1 MKHLFFF
8 ILTAICATATA
19 QTTLS
24 GRVTDSQDEAMEG
37 CIVAALTPA
46 DSTIVGY
53 SMTDSVGHYR
63 ISLEADYPRL
73 LLRLTG
79 FNIKRAYRNIEG
91 RTQRIDWKAEEE
103 NMVLRE
109 VQVQAQKL
117 WGSRDTLNYLVSA
130 YMKDYDRTIGDVL
143 KELPGISI
151 EENGTIKYQ
160 GVAINHFY
168 IEGMD
173 VLQGRYNLATS
184 GIKAEDVA
192 TVQVLEHHEHVRAL
206 QDQIP
211 PESAAINLK
220 LKKKVKGVWTHS
232 IHLGG
237 GIQTPQPPKGG
248 AGMGTLSETYQLPKK
263 GALWDC
269 DAYSMNFGTKGQHV
283 IFYGNGNTGN
293 GSILGERHYGGIG
306 ASAHTLTGV
315 LGASRSPIG
324 SNLRDNLHNLYT
336 QNLRKINETT
346 QLHYNASYKYDLQR
360 LESYART
367 TYTMPDGTQLLMTED
382 ARSRHRQ
389 HHSEAELQYELNAD
403 KRYLENTLNWT
414 GEWNDS
420 WGTVLSN
427 SDRIRQDARN
437 RVMGLSDRL
446 HWVHRTAKG
455 GGFDMSSTASF
466 SRNPQSLAV
475 TDGMEATQD
484 ITLTS
489 AQFST
494 HFSTLKNLT
503 QHRWSIAPT
512 ASLSTQYMGIE
523 SELQHPDVSLG
534 LLGDMHYT
542 HSTASAGATARYV
555 KGGLSLSFDL
565 PLVLS
570 YTTLSNQ
577 PDPSPASPKG
587 EERLRQTSNSE
598 TFHSPH
604 LGGSREAQ
612 IVLPEYVS
620 AERGSFALSPD
631 FSLLWRMHDNWTLH
645 GDASYGVSENGWSQM
660 ITSYIMSNYRTLT
673 RYQPHIYD
681 SHSLDGRL
689 KLDFKEIF
697 AEVFAYLEARAG
709 RNWSDVMYG
718 STLDAQGHSVMQ
730 AELLPHHSTDY
741 TVNANLRKDIH
752 WQTLSLEVNG
762 GYGRANSQYLRQGV
776 VTQYQ
781 GDTYSV
787 TGKVGF
793 DLWKGA
799 HLTYNINWSNTLQH
813 SNVGNS
819 RIATYRQ
826 GANLDVTLLTS
837 RIFLRAGGS
846 HIHNAQLPGR
856 SDYGMLDASLRL
868 KVWKPVEIE
877 LTANNLLGTSTF
889 VTRQTTDMVEHYAEY
904 HLRPRSFMASVRFNL
919 GKK

>member
-1 MKHLFFF
+1 MKHLLFL
-8 ILTAICATATA
+8 ILTTICVTATA

-63 ISLEADYPRL
+63 ISLDADYPRL

-79 FNIKRAYRNIEG
+79 FNIKRAFRNIEG

-160 GVAINHFY
+160 GVPINHFY

-220 LKKKVKGVWTHS
+220 LKKKVKGVWTHN

-237 GIQTPQPPKGG
+237 GMEAQTPQPPLGG
-248 AGMGTLSETYQLPKK
+248 AGYVQDVETSGLNQLASPFQLPLAFDLSQNA
-263 GALWDC
+263 GDGGSVSGSALWDC

-382 ARSRHRQ
+382 ASSRHRQ

-427 SDRIRQDARN
+427 DDRIRQDARN

-484 ITLTS
+484 VTLTS

-512 ASLSTQYMGIE
+512 ASLATQYMGVE
-523 SELQHPDVSLG
+523 SELQHPDVSQG
-534 LLGDMHYT
+534 QLGDMHYT
-542 HSTASAGATARYV
+542 HSTAGAGATARYV
-555 KGGLSLSFDL
+555 KGGLSMSFDL

-570 YTTLSNQ
+570 YTTLNN
-577 PDPSPASPKG
+577 PPRLG
-587 EERLRQTSNSE
+587 EDTDARRLKLR
-598 TFHSPH
+598 
-604 LGGSREAQ
+604 
-612 IVLPEYVS
+612 
-620 AERGSFALSPD
+620 LSPD

-645 GDASYGVSENGWSQM
+645 GDASYGASENGWSQM

-762 GYGRANSQYLRQGV
+762 GYGRTNSQYLRQGV

-787 TGKVGF
+787 TGKVGI

-826 GANLDVTLLTS
+826 GANMDIILLTS

-919 GKK
+919 GKKK

>member
-1 MKHLFFF
+1 MKHILFL
-8 ILTAICATATA
+8 ILTTICVTATA
-19 QTTLS
+19 QTTIS
-24 GRVTDSQDEAMEG
+24 GRVTDTQNETMEG

-46 DSTIVGY
+46 DSSIVGY
-53 SMTDSVGHYR
+53 SMTDSVGRYR
-63 ISLEADYPRL
+63 ISLEHDYARL

-79 FNIKRAYRNIEG
+79 FNIKRAYRNVEG
-91 RTQRIDWKAEEE
+91 KTQRIDWKAEEE

-109 VQVQAQKL
+109 VQVKAQKL

-143 KELPGISI
+143 KQLPGISI

-184 GIKAEDVA
+184 GIRAEDVA

-220 LKKKVKGVWTHS
+220 LKKKAKGVWTHN

-237 GIQTPQPPKGG
+237 GYDDRP
-248 AGMGTLSETYQLPKK
+248 
-263 GALWDC
+263 LWDC

-293 GSILGERHYGGIG
+293 GSTLGDRHYGGIG
-306 ASAHTLTGV
+306 ATVHTLTGV
-315 LGASRSPIG
+315 LSASRSPIG
-324 SNLRDNLHNLYT
+324 SNLRDNLHNFYT
-336 QNLRKINETT
+336 HNLRKINETT

-382 ARSRHRQ
+382 ASSRHRQ
-389 HHSEAELQYELNAD
+389 HHGEAELQYELNAE
-403 KRYLENTLNWT
+403 KRYIENTLNWT

-420 WGTVLSN
+420 WGTILTST
-427 SDRIRQDARN
+427 DRIRQDARN

-446 HWVHRTAKG
+446 HWVHRTAGG
-455 GGFDMSSTASF
+455 GGFEISSNASF
-466 SRNPQSLAV
+466 SRNPQSLAI
-475 TDGMEATQD
+475 TDGMEAMQD
-484 ITLTS
+484 VTLTS
-489 AQFST
+489 VQFGA

-503 QHRWSIAPT
+503 RHRWSITPT
-512 ASLSTQYMGIE
+512 AGIATQYMGIKND
-523 SELQHPDVSLG
+523 LQHPEVSLG
-534 LLGDMHYT
+534 QLGDMHYT
-542 HSTASAGATARYV
+542 HSTLNAGATARYV
-555 KGGLSLSFDL
+555 KGGLSLSLDV

-570 YTTLSNQ
+570 YTTLNNNPYSSE
-577 PDPSPASPKG
+577 DTDAK
-587 EERLRQTSNSE
+587 RLKLS
-598 TFHSPH
+598 
-604 LGGSREAQ
+604 
-612 IVLPEYVS
+612 
-620 AERGSFALSPD
+620 LSPD
-631 FSLLWRMHDNWTLH
+631 FSILWRMHDNWTLH
-645 GDASYGVSENGWSQM
+645 GGASYGASENGWNQM
-660 ITSYIMSNYRTLT
+660 LTSYIMSNYRTLS
-673 RYQPHIYD
+673 RYQAHIYD

-689 KLDFKEIF
+689 KIDFKEIF
-697 AEVFAYLEARAG
+697 AEVFAFLEAKAG

-718 STLDAQGHSVMQ
+718 SILDAQGHSVMQ
-730 AELLPHHSTDY
+730 AELLPHHSTSY
-741 TVNANLRKDIH
+741 SVNANLRKDIH

-762 GYGRANSQYLRQGV
+762 GYGRSNSQYLRQGT
-776 VTQYQ
+776 VTQYK

-787 TGKVGF
+787 TGKAGL
-793 DLWKGA
+793 DLWKGTRLA
-799 HLTYNINWSNTLQH
+799 YDISRSNTLQY
-813 SNVGNS
+813 SNVGDS
-819 RIATYRQ
+819 RISSYRQ
-826 GANLDVTLLTS
+826 HARMDVTLLPN
-837 RIFLRAGGS
+837 RIFLHVDGS

-856 SDYGMLDASLRL
+856 SDYGMLDASLQL
-868 KVWKPVEIE
+868 KLWKPVEIE
-877 LTANNLLGTSTF
+877 LTANNLLGTRTF

>member
-1 MKHLFFF
+1 MKRILFF
-8 ILTAICATATA
+8 ILTAFSVAATA
-19 QTTLS
+19 QTTIS
-24 GRVTDSQDEAMEG
+24 GRVTDSQDEALEG

-46 DSTIVGY
+46 DSSIVGY
-53 SMTDSVGHYR
+53 SMTDSVGRYR
-63 ISLEADYPRL
+63 ISLEHVYPRL

-109 VQVQAQKL
+109 VQVKAQKL

-237 GIQTPQPPKGG
+237 GIQTPQSQTSQTQTPQPPLGG
-248 AGMGTLSETYQLPKK
+248 AGNVQDVETSGLNQLASPFQLPLAFDLSQNA
-263 GALWDC
+263 GDGGSALWDC
-269 DAYSMNFGTKGQHV
+269 DAYSMNFGTRGQHV

-293 GSILGERHYGGIG
+293 GSTLGERHYGGIG
-306 ASAHTLTGV
+306 ASAYTLTGV

-336 QNLRKINETT
+336 QNLRKLNETT

-367 TYTMPDGTQLLMTED
+367 SYTMPDGTQLLMTED
-382 ARSRHRQ
+382 ASSRQRQ
-389 HHSEAELQYELNAD
+389 HHSEVELQYELNAD
-403 KRYLENTLNWT
+403 KRYLSNTLNWT
-414 GEWNDS
+414 GEWNDG
-420 WGTVLSN
+420 WGTTLTT

-446 HWVHRTAKG
+446 HWVHRTASG

-475 TDGMEATQD
+475 TDGMTAMQD
-484 ITLTS
+484 ATLTS
-489 AQFST
+489 ARFST

-503 QHRWSIAPT
+503 QHRWSITPT

-523 SELQHPDVSLG
+523 SELLHPEVSQG

-542 HSTASAGATARYV
+542 HSALSAGATARYV

-565 PLVLS
+565 PLVLG
-570 YTTLSNQ
+570 YTTLNNV
-577 PDPSPASPKG
+577 PYPG
-587 EERLRQTSNSE
+587 EDTDARRLQLQVA
-598 TFHSPH
+598 P
-604 LGGSREAQ
+604 EA
-612 IVLPEYVS
+612 
-620 AERGSFALSPD
+620 A
-631 FSLLWRMHDNWTLH
+631 LLWRMHDNWTLH
-645 GDASYGVSENGWSQM
+645 GDASYGASENGWSQM
-660 ITSYIMSNYRTLT
+660 LTSYIMSNYRSLN
-673 RYQPHIYD
+673 RYKAHIYD

-730 AELLPHHSTDY
+730 AELVPHHSTSY
-741 TVNANLRKDIH
+741 TLNANLRKDIN

-762 GYGRANSQYLRQGV
+762 GYARSNSQYLRQGI

-787 TGKVGF
+787 TAKAGI

-799 HLTYNINWSNTLQH
+799 HLAYDINWSNTLQH
-813 SNVGNS
+813 SSVADS
-819 RIATYRQ
+819 RISSYRQ
-826 GANLDVTLLTS
+826 HASLDVTLLTN
-837 RIFLRAGGS
+837 RIFLHVNGS

-856 SDYGMLDASLRL
+856 SDYGMMDAKLRL
-868 KVWKPVEIE
+868 KLWKPVEIE
-877 LTANNLLGTSTF
+877 FTASNLLGTRTF
-889 VTRQTTDMVEHYAEY
+889 VTHQTTDMVEHYAEY
-904 HLRPRSFMASVRFNL
+904 HLRPRSFLASVRFNL

>member
-1 MKHLFFF
+1 MKHILFL
-8 ILTAICATATA
+8 ILTTICVTATA
-19 QTTLS
+19 QTTIS
-24 GRVTDSQDEAMEG
+24 GRVTDSQNEAMEG

-46 DSTIVGY
+46 DSSIVGY
-53 SMTDSVGHYR
+53 SMTDSVGRYR
-63 ISLEADYPRL
+63 ISLEHDYARL

-79 FNIKRAYRNIEG
+79 FNIKRAYRNVEG
-91 RTQRIDWKAEEE
+91 KTQRIDWKAEEE

-109 VQVQAQKL
+109 VQVKAQKL

-220 LKKKVKGVWTHS
+220 LKKKAKGVWAHN

-237 GIQTPQPPKGG
+237 GYDDRP
-248 AGMGTLSETYQLPKK
+248 
-263 GALWDC
+263 LWDC
-269 DAYSMNFGTKGQHV
+269 DAYSMNFGTRGQHV

-336 QNLRKINETT
+336 QNLRKLNETT

-382 ARSRHRQ
+382 ASSRHRQ

-403 KRYLENTLNWT
+403 KRNLENTLNWT

-437 RVMGLSDRL
+437 WVMGLSDRL

-455 GGFDMSSTASF
+455 GGFDISSNASF
-466 SRNPQSLAV
+466 SRNPQSLAI
-475 TDGMEATQD
+475 TDGMEAMQD
-484 ITLTS
+484 VTLTS
-489 AQFST
+489 VQFGA

-503 QHRWSIAPT
+503 QHRWSVTPT

-523 SELQHPDVSLG
+523 SELQHPEVSLG
-534 LLGDMHYT
+534 QLSNMHYT
-542 HSTASAGATARYV
+542 HSTLSTGATARYV
-555 KGGLSLSFDL
+555 KGGLSLSLDV

-577 PDPSPASPKG
+577 P
-587 EERLRQTSNSE
+587 QT
-598 TFHSPH
+598 PQPP
-604 LGGSREAQ
+604 LGGAISTATQVGADVDSQLSLESNVSPYRGLGGLSRLSLH
-612 IVLPEYVS
+612 I
-620 AERGSFALSPD
+620 SPD
-631 FSLLWRMHDNWTLH
+631 FSILWRMHDNWTLH
-645 GDASYGVSENGWSQM
+645 GGASYGASENGWSQM
-660 ITSYIMSNYRTLT
+660 LTSYIMSNYRTLT
-673 RYQPHIYD
+673 RYQAHIYD

-689 KLDFKEIF
+689 KLDFKDIF
-697 AEVFAYLEARAG
+697 AEVFAFLEAKAG
-709 RNWSDVMYG
+709 RNWSNVMYG

-730 AELLPHHSTDY
+730 AELLPHHSTSY
-741 TVNANLRKDIH
+741 SVNANLRKDIH

-762 GYGRANSQYLRQGV
+762 GYGRSSSQYLRQGT
-776 VTQYQ
+776 VTQYK
-781 GDTYSV
+781 GDSYSV
-787 TGKVGF
+787 TGKAGL
-793 DLWKGA
+793 DLWKGSRLA
-799 HLTYNINWSNTLQH
+799 YDISWSNTLQH
-813 SNVGNS
+813 SNVSDS
-819 RIATYRQ
+819 RISSYRQ
-826 GANLDVTLLTS
+826 HARMDVTLLPN
-837 RIFLRAGGS
+837 RVFLHVDGS

-856 SDYGMLDASLRL
+856 SDYGMLDASLQL
-868 KVWKPVEIE
+868 KLWEPVEIE
-877 LTANNLLGTSTF
+877 LTANNLLGTRTF

-904 HLRPRSFMASVRFNL
+904 HLRPRSFMASIRFNL

>member
-1 MKHLFFF
+1 MKQILFLFFT
-8 ILTAICATATA
+8 ILSVTATA
-19 QTTLS
+19 QITIS
-24 GRVTDSQDEAMEG
+24 GRVTDSQDETMEG

-46 DSTIVGY
+46 DSSIVGY
-53 SMTDSVGHYR
+53 SVTDSVGRYR
-63 ISLEADYPRL
+63 ISLESDYSRL

-79 FNIKRAYRNIEG
+79 FNIKRAYRNVEG
-91 RTQRIDWKAEEE
+91 KTQRIDWKAEEE

-143 KELPGISI
+143 KQLPGISI

-220 LKKKVKGVWTHS
+220 LKKKVKGVWTHN

-237 GIQTPQPPKGG
+237 GYDDHP
-248 AGMGTLSETYQLPKK
+248 
-263 GALWDC
+263 LWDC
-269 DAYSMNFGTKGQHV
+269 DAYSMNFGTRDQHV

-293 GSILGERHYGGIG
+293 GSTLDERHYGGIG

-324 SNLRDNLHNLYT
+324 SNLRDNLHNFYT
-336 QNLRKINETT
+336 NNLRKLNETT

-360 LESYART
+360 LESYSRT
-367 TYTMPDGTQLLMTED
+367 IYSMPDGTQLLMTED
-382 ARSRHRQ
+382 ASSRQRQ
-389 HHSEAELQYELNAD
+389 HHSEVELQYEKNAD

-427 SDRIRQDARN
+427 DDRIRQDARN

-446 HWVHRTAKG
+446 HWVHRTASG

-466 SRNPQSLAV
+466 SRNPQSLTV

-484 ITLTS
+484 VTLTS

-503 QHRWSIAPT
+503 KHRWSIAPT
-512 ASLSTQYMGIE
+512 AGISTQYMGIE
-523 SELQHPDVSLG
+523 SELQHPKVSQC
-534 LLGDMHYT
+534 LLGDTHYT
-542 HSTASAGATARYV
+542 HSALSAGATARYV
-555 KGGLSLSFDL
+555 KGGLSLSLDV

-570 YTTLSNQ
+570 YTTVNITTPSKSPRGETFLS
-577 PDPSPASPKG
+577 G
-587 EERLRQTSNSE
+587 EEPLS
-598 TFHSPH
+598 
-604 LGGSREAQ
+604 LGGFCQRTKCRWDGGRL
-612 IVLPEYVS
+612 IL
-620 AERGSFALSPD
+620 RLSPS

-645 GDASYGVSENGWSQM
+645 GDASYGASENGWNQM
-660 ITSYIMSNYRTLT
+660 LTSYIMSNYRTLS
-673 RYQPHIYD
+673 RYEAHIYD

-730 AELLPHHSTDY
+730 AELLPHHSTSY

-762 GYGRANSQYLRQGV
+762 GYGRSNSQYLRQGI

-787 TGKVGF
+787 TGKASL
-793 DLWKGA
+793 DLWKGTRLA
-799 HLTYNINWSNTLQH
+799 YDIKWNNTQQH
-813 SNVGNS
+813 SSVGNS
-819 RIATYRQ
+819 RIVTYRQ
-826 GANLDVTLLTS
+826 HARLDVTLLPN
-837 RIFLRAGGS
+837 RIFLHIDGS
-846 HIHNAQLPGR
+846 HIQNALLPGR
-856 SDYGMLDASLRL
+856 SNYGLLDAGLRL

-877 LTANNLLGTSTF
+877 LTANNLLGTRTF
-889 VTRQTTDMVEHYAEY
+889 VARQTTDMIEHYAEY
-904 HLRPRSFMASVRFNL
+904 YLRPRSFVASVRFSF

>member
-1 MKHLFFF
+1 MKHLLFL
-8 ILTAICATATA
+8 ILTMLCVAASA
-19 QTTLS
+19 QTTIS
-24 GRVTDSQDEAMEG
+24 GRVTDGEGESLEG

-46 DSTIVGY
+46 DSSIVGY
-53 SMTDSVGHYR
+53 SMTDSVGRYR
-63 ISLEADYPRL
+63 ISLEANHSRL

-79 FNIKRAYRNIEG
+79 FNIKRAYRHIDG

-109 VQVQAQKL
+109 VQVKAQKL

-160 GVAINHFY
+160 GVPINHFY
-168 IEGMD
+168 VEGMD

-184 GIKAEDVA
+184 GIRAEDVA

-220 LKKKVKGVWTHS
+220 LKKKVKGVWTHN
-232 IHLGG
+232 IHLG
-237 GIQTPQPPKGG
+237 
-248 AGMGTLSETYQLPKK
+248 AGYDDRL
-263 GALWDC
+263 LWDC
-269 DAYSMNFGTKGQHV
+269 DAYSMNFGAKGQHV

-293 GSILGERHYGGIG
+293 GSTLGVQHYGGIG
-306 ASAHTLTGV
+306 VGAHTLTGV

-324 SNLRDNLHNLYT
+324 SNLRDNMHHFYT
-336 QNLRKINETT
+336 NNLRKLNETT
-346 QLHYNASYKYDLQR
+346 QLHYNASYRYDLQR
-360 LESYART
+360 LESYTRT
-367 TYTMPDGTQLLMTED
+367 TYSMPDGTQLLMTED
-382 ARSRHRQ
+382 ASSSQRQ
-389 HHSEAELQYELNAD
+389 HHSEVELQYELNAD
-403 KRYLENTLNWT
+403 KRYLSNELNWT
-414 GEWNDS
+414 GEWNDGR
-420 WGTVLSN
+420 GTVLTN

-455 GGFDMSSTASF
+455 GGFDMSAGASF
-466 SRNPQSLAV
+466 SRNPQSLSI
-475 TDGMEATQD
+475 TDGMEASQD
-484 ITLTS
+484 VTLTS

-512 ASLSTQYMGIE
+512 AGIAMQYMGIE
-523 SELQHPDVSLG
+523 SELQHPEVAQY

-555 KGGLSLSFDL
+555 RGGLSLSLDV

-570 YTTLSNQ
+570 YTTLSNAN
-577 PDPSPASPKG
+577 SPA
-587 EERLRQTSNSE
+587 EDTDAQRLR
-598 TFHSPH
+598 
-604 LGGSREAQ
+604 LR
-612 IVLPEYVS
+612 I
-620 AERGSFALSPD
+620 SPD
-631 FSLLWRMHDNWTLH
+631 LSLLWRMHDNWTLH
-645 GDASYGVSENGWSQM
+645 GGASYDANENGWSQM
-660 ITSYIMSNYRTLT
+660 LTSYIMSNYRTLN
-673 RYQPHIYD
+673 RYQAHIYD

-697 AEVFAYLEARAG
+697 AEVFAYLEAKAG

-730 AELLPHHSTDY
+730 AEILPHHSTSY
-741 TVNANLRKDIH
+741 SVTANLRKDIS
-752 WQTLSLEVNG
+752 WQTLSLEANG
-762 GYGRANSQYLRQGV
+762 GYGRSNSQYLRQGI

-781 GDTYSV
+781 GDTYSI
-787 TGKVGF
+787 TGKLGL
-793 DLWKGA
+793 DLWKGTRLA
-799 HLTYNINWSNTLQH
+799 YDISWSNTLQH
-813 SNVGNS
+813 SSVGDS
-819 RIATYRQ
+819 RISSYRQ
-826 GANLDVTLLTS
+826 HARLDVTLLSS
-837 RIFLRAGGS
+837 RIFLHVNGS

-856 SDYGMLDASLRL
+856 SDYGMLDAGLRL
-868 KVWKPVEIE
+868 KLWKPIEIE
-877 LTANNLLGTSTF
+877 LSANNLLGTRTF
-889 VTRQTTDMVEHYAEY
+889 VSRQTTDMVEHYAEY
-904 HLRPRSFMASVRFNL
+904 HLRPRSFLASVRFNI
-919 GKK
+919 GK

>member
-1 MKHLFFF
+1 MKRILFL
-8 ILTAICATATA
+8 ILTAFSVTASA
-19 QTTLS
+19 QTTIS
-24 GRVTDSQDEAMEG
+24 GRVTDSEGETLEG

-53 SMTDSVGHYR
+53 SMTGSVGLYR
-63 ISLEADYPRL
+63 ISLDTDYPHL

-160 GVAINHFY
+160 GVPINHFY

-237 GIQTPQPPKGG
+237 GYDDQP
-248 AGMGTLSETYQLPKK
+248 
-263 GALWDC
+263 LWDC

-315 LGASRSPIG
+315 LGASRSPVG

-336 QNLRKINETT
+336 QNLWKINETT

-382 ARSRHRQ
+382 ARSRQRQ

-403 KRYLENTLNWT
+403 KRFLENTLNWT
-414 GEWNDS
+414 GEWNDG
-420 WGTVLSN
+420 WGTILSN
-427 SDRIRQDARN
+427 ADRIRQDARN

-475 TDGMEATQD
+475 TDGMEAAQD
-484 ITLTS
+484 VTLTS

-523 SELQHPDVSLG
+523 SELQHPDVSLD
-534 LLGDMHYT
+534 LLSDMHYT

-555 KGGLSLSFDL
+555 KGGLSLSLDV

-570 YTTLSNQ
+570 YTTLRNAKENHLQAPLSPEGELDNQ
-577 PDPSPASPKG
+577 STPQSYSPSGVGGAGLS
-587 EERLRQTSNSE
+587 RLSLR
-598 TFHSPH
+598 
-604 LGGSREAQ
+604 
-612 IVLPEYVS
+612 I
-620 AERGSFALSPD
+620 SPD

-645 GDASYGVSENGWSQM
+645 GDASYGASENGWSQM

-787 TGKVGF
+787 TGKVGI

-799 HLTYNINWSNTLQH
+799 HLAYNINWSNTLQH

-826 GANLDVTLLTS
+826 GANLDITLLTS

-846 HIHNAQLPGR
+846 HIHFCQRDKSNAQLPGR

-904 HLRPRSFMASVRFNL
+904 HLRPRSFMASMRFNL

>member
-1 MKHLFFF
+1 MKHLLFL
-8 ILTAICATATA
+8 ILTAICVTATA
-19 QTTLS
+19 QTTIS
-24 GRVTDSQDEAMEG
+24 GHVTDSQDEALEG

-63 ISLEADYPRL
+63 ISLDADYPRL

-151 EENGTIKYQ
+151 DEDGTIKYQ
-160 GVAINHFY
+160 GVPINHFY

-173 VLQGRYNLATS
+173 VLQGHYNLATS

-220 LKKKVKGVWTHS
+220 LKKKARGIWTHN
-232 IHLGG
+232 IHLG
-237 GIQTPQPPKGG
+237 
-248 AGMGTLSETYQLPKK
+248 AGYDDR
-263 GALWDC
+263 ALWDC
-269 DAYSMNFGTKGQHV
+269 DAYSMNFGAKGQHV

-293 GSILGERHYGGIG
+293 GSMLGERHYGGIG
-306 ASAHTLTGV
+306 VGAYTMTGV

-324 SNLRDNLHNLYT
+324 SNLRDNAHRFYTNNLKK
-336 QNLRKINETT
+336 LNETT
-346 QLHYNASYKYDLQR
+346 QLHYGASYHYDLQR
-360 LESYART
+360 MESYART

-382 ARSRHRQ
+382 VRSRQRQ
-389 HHSEAELQYELNAD
+389 HHGEVELQYELNAD

-414 GEWNDS
+414 GEWNDG

-437 RVMGLSDRL
+437 RVIGLSDRMK
-446 HWVHRTAKG
+446 WVHRTAKG
-455 GGFDMSSTASF
+455 GGFEMNSNASF
-466 SRNPQSLAV
+466 SRNPQSLAIA
-475 TDGMEATQD
+475 DGMTASQD
-484 ITLTS
+484 VTLTS
-489 AQFST
+489 ARFST
-494 HFSTLKNLT
+494 NFSMLKNLT
-503 QHRWSIAPT
+503 QHRWSITPT
-512 ASLSTQYMGIE
+512 AGIATQYMGVE
-523 SELQHPDVSLG
+523 SDLLHPEVTQG
-534 LLGDMHYT
+534 TLGDMHYT
-542 HSTASAGATARYV
+542 HSTASAGASARYV
-555 KGGLSLSFDL
+555 KGSLSMSFDL

-570 YTTLSNQ
+570 YTTLNNA
-577 PDPSPASPKG
+577 PYLG
-587 EERLRQTSNSE
+587 EDTDARRLRLQVA
-598 TFHSPH
+598 P
-604 LGGSREAQ
+604 EA
-612 IVLPEYVS
+612 
-620 AERGSFALSPD
+620 A
-631 FSLLWRMHDNWTLH
+631 LLWRMSDNWTLN
-645 GDASYGVSENGWSQM
+645 GSASYGETENGWSQM
-660 ITSYIMSNYRTLT
+660 LTSYIMSNYRSLN
-673 RYQPHIYD
+673 RYEARIYD
-681 SHSLDGRL
+681 SHSLDGHL
-689 KLDFKEIF
+689 KLNFKEILS
-697 AEVFAYLEARAG
+697 EVFAYVEASAG

-718 STLDAQGHSVMQ
+718 SMLDAQGHGMMRAQ
-730 AELLPHHSTDY
+730 YLPHHSTQY
-741 TVNANLRKDIH
+741 NIRGNLRKDLR
-752 WQTLSLEVNG
+752 WQSVSLEVTG
-762 GYGRANSQYLRQGV
+762 GYGRSNSQYLRQGE
-776 VTQYQ
+776 VTGYK

-787 TGKVGF
+787 NGKVGF

-799 HLTYNINWSNTLQH
+799 RLAYDISWSNSLQH

-819 RIATYRQ
+819 KISSYRQ
-826 GANLDVTLLTS
+826 HARLDATLLPN
-837 RIFLRAGGS
+837 RIFLHVDGS

-856 SDYGMLDASLRL
+856 SDYGMLDAGLRL

-877 LTANNLLGTSTF
+877 FTANNLLGTSTF
-889 VTRQTTDMVEHYAEY
+889 VSRSTTDMVEHYAEY
-904 HLRPRSFMASVRFNL
+904 HLRPRSFLASVRFNL